1 MDDMKKDP
9 LAEMAG
15 PSTHEQPAGAGEQAK
30 KDPGKEPG
38 ANAEKSELKELRER
52 VNALLAQ
59 NEELRARNAQLAA
72 VAAKQA
78 EATPPAEQPRNDAAA
93 ARLAEKL
100 AKREEQIRTLLVRNA
115 VASSRFITEKT
126 LLPPGV
132 ALDVF
137 SRIFTV
143 EEIDGTLVPVAH
155 GPSGEPIMSR
165 ANPGQFADTEE
176 AIEIY
181 VLNHFPERD
190 AILKGGS
197 GGSGAGGNQ
206 EYRTKPRAVPRSD
219 ARAFSRH
226 LEAIAAGTV
235 DVI

>member
-1 MDDMKKDP
+1 MDEKRMDP
-9 LAEMAG
+9 VAAMAG
-15 PSTHEQPAGAGEQAK
+15 PSKDNVGEAARG
-30 KDPGKEPG
+30 DS
-38 ANAEKSELKELRER
+38 SENGTPEEHAQEAALKALQDR
-52 VNALLAQ
+52 VNALVAQ
-59 NEELRARNAQLAA
+59 NEELRERNRLLIARVEQPAAREKPADEPAKNDAA
-72 VAAKQA
+72 VARLQ
-78 EATPPAEQPRNDAAA
+78 EQL
-93 ARLAEKL
+93 AR
-100 AKREEQIRTLLVRNA
+100 RDEQIRTLLVRNA
-115 VASSRFITEKT
+115 VASSRFINEKT

-143 EEIDGTLVPVAH
+143 EEIDGELMPVAH
-155 GPSGEPIMSR
+155 LPSGEPIMSR
-165 ANPGQFADTEE
+165 VNPGKPAGPEE

-206 EYRTKPRAVPRSD
+206 EYRTTPRAVPRND

-226 LEAIAAGTV
+226 LEAIAAGKV

>member
-1 MDDMKKDP
+1 MDEKRKDP
-9 LAEMAG
+9 LVMMAG
-15 PSTHEQPAGAGEQAK
+15 PSKDNGGETTPEDSSEKKSAEGKSREAAGKALQ
-30 KDPGKEPG
+30 D
-38 ANAEKSELKELRER
+38 R
-52 VNALLAQ
+52 VNALFAQ
-59 NEELRARNAQLAA
+59 NEELRERNRQLTARVEQAA
-72 VAAKQA
+72 INEKPANEPAK
-78 EATPPAEQPRNDAAA
+78 NDAAVS
-93 ARLAEKL
+93 RLQEQL
-100 AKREEQIRTLLVRNA
+100 AKRDEQIRTLLVRNA
-115 VASSRFITEKT
+115 VASSRFLQEKT

-143 EEIDGTLVPVAH
+143 EEIDGELVPVAH
-155 GPSGEPIMSR
+155 LSSGEPVMSR
-165 ANPGQFADTEE
+165 TNPGKPAGPEE

-206 EYRTKPRAVPRSD
+206 EYRTTPRAVPRND
-219 ARAFSRH
+219 TRAFSRH
-226 LEAIAAGTV
+226 LEAVAAGKV